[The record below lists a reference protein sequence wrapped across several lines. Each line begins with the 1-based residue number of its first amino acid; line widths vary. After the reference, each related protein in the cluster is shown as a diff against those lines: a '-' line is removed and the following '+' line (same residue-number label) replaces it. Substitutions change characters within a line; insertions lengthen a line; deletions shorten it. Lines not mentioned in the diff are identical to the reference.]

1 MAISYQ
7 IEKTRAIFTPENL
20 VRLKDVSD
28 NFYTELEAE
37 FAGFHGHTL
46 VSQYAFSEAWPT
58 WEIHPM
64 GDELVMLLSGAT
76 DMVLWIDGAE
86 DIIRVNE
93 PGQYVIVPK
102 GTWHTARPYEPTS
115 MLFLTPGQGTLNAR
129 EPNGD
134 PV

>member
-1 MAISYQ
+1 MAISYR

-28 NFYTELEAE
+28 NFYAELDAD
-37 FAGFHGHTL
+37 FDGFRGHTL
-46 VSQYAFSEAWPT
+46 ISQYAFSEPWPT

-76 DMVLWIDGAE
+76 DMVLWLNGTE
-86 DIIRVNE
+86 DVIRVNE
-93 PGQYVIVPK
+93 PGQYVIVPR
-102 GTWHTARPYEPTS
+102 GTWHTARPCEPTS
-115 MLFLTPGQGTLNAR
+115 MLFLTPGEGTLNAL
-129 EPNGD
+129 EPNGE